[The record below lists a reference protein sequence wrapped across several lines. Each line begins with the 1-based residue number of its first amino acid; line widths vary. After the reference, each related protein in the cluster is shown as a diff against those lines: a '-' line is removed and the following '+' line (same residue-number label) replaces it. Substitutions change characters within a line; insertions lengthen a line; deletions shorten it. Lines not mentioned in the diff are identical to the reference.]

1 MNKDKKNQLA
11 KVFLTVDHILR
22 VDSICEKED
31 VCRSTYFRN
40 LSLKDLEIRDKKAC
54 GNDSPP
60 ATRNQRPVMALK
72 QFQNFQHR
80 RAVSG
85 ARHNR
90 L

>member
-1 MNKDKKNQLA
+1 MSKDLKNQLA
-11 KVFLTVDHILR
+11 KVFLKVDHILR

-31 VCRSTYFRN
+31 INRSTYFRN
-40 LSLKDLEIRDKKAC
+40 LSLRDLDARDKKAC

-60 ATRNQRPVMALK
+60 ITRNQRPVMVPK
-72 QFQNFQHR
+72 QFRHFPTR
-80 RAVSG
+80 RPAFG